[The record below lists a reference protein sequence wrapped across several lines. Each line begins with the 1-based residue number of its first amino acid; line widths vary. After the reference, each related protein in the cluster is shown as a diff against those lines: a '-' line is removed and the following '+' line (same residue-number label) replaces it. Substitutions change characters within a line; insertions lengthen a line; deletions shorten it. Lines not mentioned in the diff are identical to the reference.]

1 MTRDIVAPIME
12 NKFMLRS
19 DRANALEPCGNQ
31 AYKSRANTIGFKLN
45 RAAHDFNSHYRLQIA
60 NSWYSVTRDIVA
72 PDHGEQVYATST
84 DRDRTKALEPCGNQA
99 YKSRANTIGFKLN
112 RAAHDFNSH
121 YRLQIG
127 NSWYSVTRDI
137 VAPIMEN
144 KFMLRSDRA
153 NALEPC
159 GNQAYKSRANTI
171 GFKLNR
177 AAHDFNSHYR
187 LQIGNSWY
195 SVTRDIVAPIMENK
209 FMLRSDR
216 TKALEPC
223 GNQAYKSRA
232 NTIGFKLNRAA
243 HDFNSHYR
251 LQIGN
256 SWYSVTRDIVAPIME
271 NKFMLRSDRAKALEP
286 CGNQAYKSRA
296 NTIGFKLNRAAHDF
310 NSHYRL
316 QIANVMVLSDPGYC
330 CPDHEEQVYAT
341 ERS

>member
-1 MTRDIVAPIME
+1 M
-12 NKFMLRS
+12 
-19 DRANALEPCGNQ
+19 
-31 AYKSRANTIGFKLN
+31 
-45 RAAHDFNSHYRLQIA
+45 
-60 NSWYSVTRDIVA
+60 
-72 PDHGEQVYATST
+72 
-84 DRDRTKALEPCGNQA
+84 ALEPCGNQA

-216 TKALEPC
+216 AKALEPC

-251 LQIGN
+251 LQIAN

-316 QIANVMVLSDPGYC
+316 QIGNVMVLSDPGYC
-330 CPDHEEQVYAT
+330 CPDHGEQVYAT
-341 ERS
+341 ERSCKWHWNHVATRRTSQEPIPSVLSSIEQPMTSTVITDFKSATHGTQ